1 MISVEP
7 MEMAIKEI
15 LESEKHQ
22 GDILAIFLTGSR
34 LKNLET
40 ENSDYDFYC
49 ITRTSEEDII
59 FNRRNSIEFPLKSV
73 AGEVKSMSLHAF
85 ALLLYKSSPNILHLF
100 FKDPLYLHAD
110 FFEFDAFLY
119 NNLHRL
125 FQLNKDRL
133 FGSIA
138 GQMKNDMKYMENNMD
153 KTNSAEFR
161 KHFREFA
168 LLGYQ
173 TFYIHKMI
181 SIEDVN
187 IEDIEEAFIVGETSK
202 IRDIQEG
209 NFYSEGDPMTE
220 GQRIERFIK
229 IFYNRAEDL
238 KRLYHDQEVDIELW
252 KEIVKQVSQI
262 PKRD

>member
-1 MISVEP
+1 MKPID
-7 MEMAIKEI
+7 MAIKEI
-15 LESEKHQ
+15 LESEKNK

-59 FNRRNSIEFPLKSV
+59 FNRRNSIEFSLKSV
-73 AGEVKSMSLHAF
+73 AGEVKSMSVHAF

-100 FKDPLYLHAD
+100 FKDALYLHAD
-110 FFEFDAFLY
+110 FFEFDALLH
-119 NNLHRL
+119 NNLQQL

-153 KTNSAEFR
+153 KISSPEFR

-173 TFYIHKMI
+173 TFYINKMI
-181 SIEDVN
+181 SIKGVN
-187 IEDIEEAFIVGETSK
+187 IRDIREVFIIGEKSK
-202 IRDIQEG
+202 IRDIQDG
-209 NFYSEGDPMTE
+209 NFYSEGDTMTE
-220 GQRIERFIK
+220 KQRIERFLRN
-229 IFYNRAEDL
+229 FYNRAEDL
-238 KRLYHDQEVDIELW
+238 KRLYRDREVDAELW
-252 KEIVKQVSQI
+252 SEVVKQVGYI
-262 PKRD
+262 PKRN